1 VALLQQLHTSRPGWS
16 QTRRSFGSPGTSSSS
31 SDLVRN
37 VRLHLGDVPV
47 GELPRPVRSVLEP
60 RRVPTAPMRA
70 AQRISMKLGRLD
82 WTRVWLERLVEA
94 RRSVLA
100 EAAAGPPRFLVRVD
114 EFPYATSFDRP
125 QDFEMSRRFHD
136 VLADAGIPYLMAA
149 TPQPSHAPLSAEAT
163 GSRAI
168 DEREIALL
176 QRMSEDGVTFAQHGN
191 THRTRFDDPRRRS
204 ELCGLQPREL
214 LELLDDG
221 RRRLLD
227 AGAGETRVFVP
238 PFNRFDA
245 EQYPLLAKR
254 FEVICGGPESVALM
268 GFHGGPLWRDGAV
281 YLPCYSPLYADAQ
294 TVFAD
299 AERMIELAPGTWIP
313 IVLHIS
319 WESGDDFAA
328 LRRLAELIAPY
339 AASWEEL
346 LADVAR
352 SASAAPADPSRR
364 ERTRAALPR
373 EANRRSVA
381 AVPHRTHRPLVT
393 AHRGSERAD

>member
-1 VALLQQLHTSRPGWS
+1 VALLEQLHTSRPGRS
-16 QTRRSFGSPGTSSSS
+16 RSRRSFGSPDAVSSS
-31 SDLVRN
+31 SDLARN

-47 GELPRPVRSVLEP
+47 DELPRPVRSVLEP

-82 WTRVWLERLVEA
+82 WERVWLDRLIEA
-94 RRSVLA
+94 RRSMLGA
-100 EAAAGPPRFLVRVD
+100 AAAGPPRFLVRVD

-125 QDFEMSRRFHD
+125 QDFEMSRSFHE
-136 VLADAGIPYLMAA
+136 VLAGAGIPYLIAA
-149 TPQPSHAPLSAEAT
+149 TPQPSHAPLSADAT

-176 QRMSEDGVTFAQHGN
+176 RQMSDDGVTFAQHGN

-204 ELCGLQPREL
+204 ELCGLCPREL
-214 LELLDDG
+214 NALLDDG
-221 RRRLLD
+221 RRRLID

-254 FEVICGGPESVALM
+254 FEIVCGGPESVPLM

-319 WESGDDFAA
+319 WESGDGFAA

-339 AASWEEL
+339 AAGWEEL

-352 SASAAPADPSRR
+352 SASAAPVDPSRR

-373 EANRRSVA
+373 EASRRSVA
-381 AVPHRTHRPLVT
+381 TVPHRARRPLV
-393 AHRGSERAD
+393 RAYRAGEDGD